1 MKQTSS
7 RLPLLTALTVAV
19 IGIGYIQ
26 QMAPSPILHL
36 LREAYALQNSDAL
49 LNLCVSVIYP
59 MTIAAS
65 LWGGVLESRI
75 GTRRLFT
82 WAQVFLTLGVGMNL
96 AAGSYLLFLAGRIL
110 FSVGFGLAI
119 PYIGSAI
126 MNWYGPRGRDRMNTL
141 NGMFPFLGTV
151 VSFSL
156 LLPLTEGLGS
166 FRLSLGLWGGALA
179 VLLALWLL
187 LVRAEDV
194 PGPATGQE
202 AAERGLY
209 RLLWRRRDIRLLCGV
224 FVLDFF
230 CYSYIAVVL
239 PAFFAEAGGMDPARA
254 GQWAALAFPAMGILG
269 TLLGGGLMGLLHRRK
284 GILGAGQ
291 LVKLAGILVL
301 TLGISRSIWL
311 GIGGAVLFGLGN
323 GMWMPALYALP
334 MDMEGM
340 TPTRVGAA
348 FALISSCGFA
358 AGFVSPVLGG
368 WLTDLLAAAAPSG
381 GMAAHAF
388 GLKWSL
394 FVFGFT
400 NLVAFAVSLFLREPS
415 VE

>member
-1 MKQTSS
+1 LKQTSS
-7 RLPLLTALTVAV
+7 KLPLLTALTIAV

-26 QMAPSPILHL
+26 QMAPSPILQV
-36 LREAYALQNSDAL
+36 LREAYSLQNSDAL

-65 LWGGVLESRI
+65 LWGGTLEGRI

-82 WAQVFLTLGVGMNL
+82 LAQVFLTLGVGMNL
-96 AAGSYLLFLAGRIL
+96 AAGSYAVFLAGRVL
-110 FSVGFGLAI
+110 FSIGFGLAI

-126 MNWYGPRGRDRMNTL
+126 MNWYGERGRDWMNTL

-156 LLPLTEGLGS
+156 LLPLTELLQS
-166 FRLSLGLWGGALA
+166 FRLSMGLWSAALA
-179 VLLALWLL
+179 ILLALWLL

-194 PGPATGQE
+194 PGPPSEQG
-202 AAERGLY
+202 AAEQGLY
-209 RLLWRRRDIRLLCGV
+209 RSLWQYRDIRLLCAV

-239 PAFFAEAGGMDPARA
+239 PTFFSEAGGMDLVRA

-269 TLLGGGLMGLLHRRK
+269 TLLGGGLMRLLRRRK
-284 GILGAGQ
+284 GVLSAGQ

-301 TLGISRSIWL
+301 TLGIGGSTWL
-311 GIGGAVLFGLGN
+311 GIAGAAVYGIGN
-323 GMWMPALYALP
+323 GMWMPAMYAMP

-340 TPTRVGAA
+340 TPSRAGAA

-358 AGFVSPVLGG
+358 AGFASPVLGG
-368 WLTDLLAAAAPSG
+368 WLTDLLTAASG
-381 GMAAHAF
+381 SAGQAAHAF

-394 FVFGFT
+394 FLFGFT
-400 NLVAFAVSLFLREPS
+400 NLVSFIVSLFLKER
-415 VE
+415 